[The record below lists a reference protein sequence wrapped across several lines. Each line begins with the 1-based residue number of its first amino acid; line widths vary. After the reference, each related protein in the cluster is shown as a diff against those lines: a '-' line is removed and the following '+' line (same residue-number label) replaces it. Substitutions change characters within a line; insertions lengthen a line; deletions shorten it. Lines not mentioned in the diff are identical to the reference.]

1 METTTTTTTKQEE
14 CLELKNIKYK
24 SMLLSG
30 APIYET
36 QANNDIT
43 NLDRFLENEKNNNK
57 NEPWSKL
64 DKTAKIKKLITF
76 VENYGEEQ
84 KMSPE
89 ECNLLVVFL
98 KDCLDRKRLS
108 RVKDV
113 IYDKTTGAIK
123 DIPSLHFNKVN
134 KHFTLKNLEK
144 RVSTLK
150 SLPPK
155 KIVIKEKES
164 VKESSSVKE
173 ELLS

>member
-1 METTTTTTTKQEE
+1 METKEEE

-36 QANNDIT
+36 QANNDMT

-64 DKTAKIKKLITF
+64 DKTAKIKKLSLF
-76 VENYGEEQ
+76 VETYGEEQ
-84 KMSPE
+84 NMTPE
-89 ECNLLVVFL
+89 ESSLLLIFL

-123 DIPSLHFNKVN
+123 DIPSLHYNKGN
-134 KHFTLKNLEK
+134 RHFTLKNLDK

-155 KIVIKEKES
+155 KIVVESVTDKKIKE
-164 VKESSSVKE
+164 E
-173 ELLS
+173 ELVS